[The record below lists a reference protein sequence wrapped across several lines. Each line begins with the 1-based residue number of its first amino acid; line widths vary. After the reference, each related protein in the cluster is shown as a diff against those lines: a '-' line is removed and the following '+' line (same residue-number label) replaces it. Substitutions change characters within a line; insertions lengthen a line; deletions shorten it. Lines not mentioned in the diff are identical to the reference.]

1 MVKKFCERCGK
12 EIIFSKSYE
21 IFYGKVDYKEEF
33 KKNQWHWSCTS
44 GLAKNLCKECFTKIE
59 EIIDND

>member
-12 EIIFSKSYE
+12 EIIFSNSYE
-21 IFYGKVDYKEEF
+21 IFYGKVDNREELN
-33 KKNQWHWSCTS
+33 NQENWNCTN
-44 GLAKNLCKECFTKIE
+44 GFAKNLCKECFIKVK